1 MDMKRPALILL
12 LVSMALFGC
21 IAICKRSLTDAGLSS
36 FDVTFIRLF
45 VATATITLMMLITRH
60 FFTVKLKD
68 LPFLLLFGLFKFLT
82 DYTYFTALDYT
93 SVSLATVL
101 QNTAPY
107 FVMIVSYFLL
117 RQKVSNR
124 ALIAIMVGSFGCVLM
139 SWAALT
145 GTSLDPAGVLF
156 ALSSGFFLG
165 MFYIGSDVSITKGYD
180 AAKYMFYMMATA
192 MIISIFFTDVPKVV
206 SSMSDTSVLV
216 NSLILGILMTLVPY
230 YISAWAVKYLGALTV
245 SVISVTEVVFAT
257 LVGVLYF
264 NEPIGILDMIGIL
277 MMILSVVMIS
287 VGSAVQEKKDEG
299 AQST

>member
-1 MDMKRPALILL
+1 
-12 LVSMALFGC
+12 
-21 IAICKRSLTDAGLSS
+21 
-36 FDVTFIRLF
+36 
-45 VATATITLMMLITRH
+45 
-60 FFTVKLKD
+60 
-68 LPFLLLFGLFKFLT
+68 
-82 DYTYFTALDYT
+82 
-93 SVSLATVL
+93 
-101 QNTAPY
+101 
-107 FVMIVSYFLL
+107 MIVSYFLL
-117 RQKVSNR
+117 RQKVSKR

-206 SSMSDTSVLV
+206 SSMSDASVLV